1 MAATQ
6 RHIEPMKRKRQRC
19 KTMSTDAHPL
29 NISARETFAGAV
41 APGLQSGA
49 LQQVQALRYGS
60 GASLDKRTGLDQGQ
74 WPANRDYPTAIDAA
88 VTIAPSNAVSRR
100 ALSWNGMAAE
110 IVQATTRNKIEL
122 HFRAPVHLLVVCER
136 GIRRNGETFVEG
148 LPRSE
153 LRDQTRK
160 LTFVPAG
167 HDYFEWQEPRVL
179 TRLAYFYFDP
189 VTLPIQPEVGF
200 ADMLLAPRLF
210 FEDASLAH
218 TALKLERLIESA
230 DSNNQLYLEALGI
243 VLAHEIV
250 RLNTG
255 APRVEPPV
263 RGGLAAWQ
271 QRIVVDYIEEHL
283 CEQISLATLAQ
294 LVRLSPHYFCRAFKQ
309 SFRIT
314 PHRYHSARRIEHGKV
329 LLARPSRSVT
339 DIGLTLGFSATSSF
353 SATFRKATGLTPTDY
368 RGSLI

>member
-1 MAATQ
+1 
-6 RHIEPMKRKRQRC
+6 
-19 KTMSTDAHPL
+19 MSTNSQPMNSFSRAAFNRDVTPVLPASMLQEATVSPYRRGASHDKQAGRNEALRPSSP
-29 NISARETFAGAV
+29 NAAGA
-41 APGLQSGA
+41 
-49 LQQVQALRYGS
+49 
-60 GASLDKRTGLDQGQ
+60 
-74 WPANRDYPTAIDAA
+74 A
-88 VTIAPSNAVSRR
+88 VEIFPSNAVSRR
-100 ALSWNGMAAE
+100 AVTWNGMTAE

-148 LPRSE
+148 LPRSA

-189 VTLPIQPEVGF
+189 ATLPIQPEVGF

-210 FEDASLAH
+210 FEDPALAH
-218 TALKLERLIESA
+218 TALKLERLIESS
-230 DSNNQLYLEALGI
+230 DSSNQLYLEALGI
-243 VLAHEIV
+243 VLAHELV
-250 RLNTG
+250 RLNAG

-283 CEQISLATLAQ
+283 PEQISLATLAQ

-314 PHRYHSARRIEHGKV
+314 PHRYHSARRIEHAKA

-339 DIGLTLGFSATSSF
+339 DIGLALGFNATSSF
-353 SATFRKATGLTPTDY
+353 SATFRKATGLTPTGY
-368 RGSLI
+368 RGSLV